1 MKKISYGFLLI
12 GMFFLVAC
20 GSQTVNPEL
29 QEQLTQQ
36 ESRISNYH
44 LTLKETETKNGET
57 ESVTQVVGNAAV
69 WNDGTGYGTRIDK
82 TDGKATNQME
92 VIATQ
97 ARGAIRY
104 YQDPW
109 EETLSA
115 QSSLQNVIVFPYRN
129 VLQFA
134 NEVVGTNVTNWTMDG
149 ELNYKGTDTQVRQA
163 LKFLNVQVSES
174 SSIEFRIQASIKEK
188 QIQSFELKLI
198 DTDAKITK
206 EYVVHYSGMNQQQM
220 RALPL

>member
-20 GSQTVNPEL
+20 GSQAVSPGL